1 MIYIPMKQTGDIL
14 VDDPTLYSLELGFV
28 RYFGWFMRLVFVLF
42 IVGIVQ
48 QRPVFLLKMLFVVK
62 CILAAFLI
70 YRFHPYRRGPYPYD
84 KSPGYDTKTSAKLP
98 SQFSVTFTQLDQ
110 KVVYSSAIYILLLS
124 FSDVI
129 VYYMDW
135 IRGWIR
141 KMYTMGYNTV

>member
-1 MIYIPMKQTGDIL
+1 MIYIPMKQKGDIL

-28 RYFGWFMRLVFVLF
+28 RYFGWFMRAVFVLF

-62 CILAAFLI
+62 CILAMFLI
-70 YRFHPYRRGPYPYD
+70 YRFHPYRRGP
-84 KSPGYDTKTSAKLP
+84 
-98 SQFSVTFTQLDQ
+98 VTFTQLDQ

-135 IRGWIR
+135 IRGWIQ
-141 KMYTMGYNTV
+141 KMDVVSEA